1 MAAQITDQP
10 DDNVRPAG
18 QALIFTISD
27 SPVPDRYV
35 AQVFRSTS
43 RTSIGSNRGQFFLQ
57 PNPQNV
63 AHFDLSQ
70 IAQGLLEVPMS
81 KNSVIIHSV
90 REAATKAFTCD
101 NGLTMLRF
109 TVRPGSYTGTTTSMN
124 SSEDAVVFL
133 LPGVEQTSAG
143 YKPSF
148 GAYYP
153 DSSPLNKVWLT
164 ERRFTNDVLEMYL
177 GPTDDAVAMFV
188 NNQYLGGAGDLV
200 GYVAILPLE
209 GSSYLDP
216 IFQPITTSDTVRD
229 NYWAVPVGPNSWS
242 FWGVPSNADSIL
254 VYLQNSAGTAAVSK
268 AIRVFKKCMP
278 SKHESTQVAWFNT
291 RGGYD
296 YLTFT
301 GRSPKVVTTEGK
313 TYRRNVRQYGLSTFR
328 FEDDGREYATYA
340 KTGKE
345 QYTLTT
351 NDFNEVERDLVQ
363 YLLRSKVV
371 HIRRGDGDWLPATV
385 LTNSVTIEPAGSQL
399 YNVSLTVEVAEDI
412 RC

>member
-1 MAAQITDQP
+1 
-10 DDNVRPAG
+10 
-18 QALIFTISD
+18 
-27 SPVPDRYV
+27 
-35 AQVFRSTS
+35 
-43 RTSIGSNRGQFFLQ
+43 
-57 PNPQNV
+57 
-63 AHFDLSQ
+63 
-70 IAQGLLEVPMS
+70 
-81 KNSVIIHSV
+81 
-90 REAATKAFTCD
+90 
-101 NGLTMLRF
+101 
-109 TVRPGSYTGTTTSMN
+109 
-124 SSEDAVVFL
+124 
-133 LPGVEQTSAG
+133 
-143 YKPSF
+143 
-148 GAYYP
+148 
-153 DSSPLNKVWLT
+153 
-164 ERRFTNDVLEMYL
+164 
-177 GPTDDAVAMFV
+177 
-188 NNQYLGGAGDLV
+188 
-200 GYVAILPLE
+200 
-209 GSSYLDP
+209 
-216 IFQPITTSDTVRD
+216 
-229 NYWAVPVGPNSWS
+229 
-242 FWGVPSNADSIL
+242 
-254 VYLQNSAGTAAVSK
+254 
-268 AIRVFKKCMP
+268 MP